1 MGFDNAKG
9 WLAADLR
16 RGSLIRQKTGRE
28 SRESYESKKNPIRV
42 YSRKVAAIFCV
53 DLRKSG

>member
-42 YSRKVAAIFCV
+42 YSRKVAANF
-53 DLRKSG
+53 LR